1 MTAPG
6 KAVRKA
12 PRKAPR
18 RHPKSRPEIGIA
30 LAGGGPLGAV
40 YEIGALRALDE
51 ALDGLDINALDSYVG
66 VSAGAFVAACLANG
80 ITSTQLVRMLFR
92 NEPGEIPFTPDTFFT
107 PAYREIGRRALMLP
121 RLATGSVWKALRRPG
136 AQGLGAGMAH
146 LARALPVGYFDNE
159 PIRRYLSALLENNG
173 RTDDFR
179 ALSRRLTIVA
189 ADLESGEPVLFGTD
203 GWDHIP
209 ISRAVQAS
217 TAVPGLYLPVEID
230 GRPCVDGALLKTMH
244 ASVPLGHGAALLL
257 CINPIVPVNTRSAVE
272 AGAMRPGEL
281 VERGMPAVLS
291 QTVRTVLRSRM
302 DAGLTSYAHRYPRA
316 DVVVFEPERDEYG
329 MFFANL
335 FSLSSREAICDL
347 AYEATRRDLSR
358 RRDELAPLLARHGVR
373 LREDVLDDES
383 RTLWKSVD
391 LRARREDSGGSA
403 VRRLGRTVTRVER
416 AVLRRGR
423 RGAA

>member
-244 ASVPLGHGAALLL
+244 ASVPLAHGAGLVL
-257 CINPIVPVNTRSAVE
+257 CINPIVPVDTRSAVE
-272 AGAMRPGEL
+272 SGAMRRGEL
-281 VERGMPAVLS
+281 VHRGLPAVLS
-291 QTVRTVLRSRM
+291 QSVRMGLASRM
-302 DAGLTSYAHRYPRA
+302 DAGLASYALRYPDA
-316 DVVVFEPERDEYG
+316 DVVLLEPAQDEYDL
-329 MFFANL
+329 FFANV
-335 FSLSSREAICDL
+335 FSFRSREAIADL

-358 RRDELAPLLARHGVR
+358 RRDELAPVLARHGVR
-373 LREDVLDDES
+373 LREEVLDDEE
-383 RTLWKSVD
+383 RTLWTSVG
-391 LRARREDSGGSA
+391 LRAPRRAGYGSA
-403 VRRLGRTVTRVER
+403 THRLGRTITRLENRVR
-416 AVLRRGR
+416 WRRS
-423 RGAA
+423 GAA